1 MSSQA
6 TPVIEEAIALA
17 AQAHRGQVDK
27 AGEPYVL
34 HLLRVML
41 RMRRPEQR
49 IIAVL
54 HDLVEDTPYTCDSL
68 RDMGYPESIVSGID
82 ALTRRPTESYMEFV
96 QRAGANDLARAVK
109 LADLE
114 DNLDLRR
121 IPDPQPRDLERIVR
135 YVAARQYLLSMDK
148 TEHPRHLND
157 H

>member
-1 MSSQA
+1 MSSQT
-6 TPVIEEAIALA
+6 TPSLEEAIALA

-27 AGEPYVL
+27 AGEPYIL

-54 HDLVEDTPYTCDSL
+54 HDLVEDTRYTFDSL
-68 RDMGYPESIVSGID
+68 REMGYSDSIVSGID
-82 ALTRRPTESYMEFV
+82 AMTRRPTESYVEFV

-114 DNLDLRR
+114 DNLNLRR
-121 IPDPQPRDLERIVR
+121 IPNPQPHDLERITR
-135 YVAARQYLLSMDK
+135 YVAARQYLLSLDQQ
-148 TEHPRHLND
+148 ESE
-157 H
+157 